1 MTNKEKYKK
10 AFDVLASSE
19 QISLEVENMANKK
32 QKKSFMAIT
41 AAAVLVFGTL
51 TVSAAAYYNW
61 SNGLSEELRI
71 DEEKQKMMEDT
82 GMAAFPEVSCTD
94 AGVTVTAQQ
103 SITDN
108 YYTYLSFKFEGYE
121 LEEGKEPSIENV
133 SVTVDGSNEFSWGGS
148 FYDGLICG
156 PDGQAVY
163 ADGSPIDY
171 DQPILGHYERDD
183 GSLEFH
189 MVLENSGE
197 KGSFVGKPIHVEFKN
212 LGTAGKEEHFP
223 VLDGTWVLDWTLGGT
238 DTAKV
243 YEMNESLGDTGATV
257 KEIEISPVSCH
268 ITYEFPRT
276 EITKEFTLADG
287 TTETSTEHEE
297 APWPQGVKLK
307 DGTLLTMLYGG
318 PGTSGFVDDTTNT
331 YVASYSFYL
340 DIFLFV
346 LERVLFTKDTIN
358 VGEIATEDNYY
369 CVPLK

>member
-32 QKKSFMAIT
+32 RKKSFMAIT
-41 AAAVLVFGTL
+41 VAAVIVFGTL
-51 TVSAAAYYNW
+51 TVGAAAYYNW

-71 DEEKQKMMEDT
+71 DEEKQKMLEDT
-82 GMAAFPEVSCTD
+82 GMAAFTEVSCTD

-148 FYDGLICG
+148 FYGGLICG
-156 PDGQAVY
+156 PDGRAVY

-183 GSLEFH
+183 GSLEYH

-212 LGTAGKEEHFP
+212 LGTAGKAEHFP

-238 DTAKV
+238 DTA
-243 YEMNESLGDTGATV
+243 
-257 KEIEISPVSCH
+257 
-268 ITYEFPRT
+268 
-276 EITKEFTLADG
+276 
-287 TTETSTEHEE
+287 
-297 APWPQGVKLK
+297 
-307 DGTLLTMLYGG
+307 
-318 PGTSGFVDDTTNT
+318 
-331 YVASYSFYL
+331 
-340 DIFLFV
+340 
-346 LERVLFTKDTIN
+346 
-358 VGEIATEDNYY
+358 
-369 CVPLK
+369 

>member
-32 QKKSFMAIT
+32 RKKSFMAIT
-41 AAAVLVFGTL
+41 VAAVIVFGTL
-51 TVSAAAYYNW
+51 TVGAAAYYNW

-71 DEEKQKMMEDT
+71 DEEKQKMLEDT
-82 GMAAFPEVSCTD
+82 GMAAFSEVSCTD

-148 FYDGLICG
+148 FYGGLICG
-156 PDGQAVY
+156 PDGRAVY

-183 GSLEFH
+183 GSLEYH

-212 LGTAGKEEHFP
+212 LGTAGKAEHFP

-268 ITYEFPRT
+268 ITYEFQRT

-287 TTETSTEHEE
+287 TTETSTEYKE

-331 YVASYSFYL
+331 YVASYAFNQVIDVNEIES
-340 DIFLFV
+340 
-346 LERVLFTKDTIN
+346 VLFTKDTIN
-358 VGEIATEDNYY
+358 VGEIPTEDNYY